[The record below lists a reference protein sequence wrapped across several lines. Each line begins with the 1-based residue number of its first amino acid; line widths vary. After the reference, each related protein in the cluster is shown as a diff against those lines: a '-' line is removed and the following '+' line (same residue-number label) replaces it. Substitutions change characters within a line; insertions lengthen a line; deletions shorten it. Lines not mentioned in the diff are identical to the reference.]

1 MRTTRSNPVI
11 MPNGEQ
17 GEQTSREFA
26 MSRQMRPDN
35 AMPIFHSTTG
45 ADGLIPGSQKVRGD
59 CSPSRVNALQ
69 QVLARWT
76 KHGPTQPCPRQQSDR
91 LRAQD
96 ARGLLLDG
104 IKSSSKQ
111 QGLRQSQTNL
121 LRKHLKLPLQCRS
134 GRWHQ
139 LIQQI
144 QHGDDLA
151 LTVFTGEQAVRQ
163 RDDHL
168 QQGVQFLTEI
178 AHSISDIAHLG
189 KARLLLS
196 QRCFGT
202 PSASSYSVCECSG
215 LPLDGEQTILFC
227 LHGSIQTPL
236 DLSGHM
242 EEMPDISL
250 VVLLPMNLTQ
260 GFLDRSASITD
271 GARTADSLFLQIPHE
286 PRPTFSID
294 LHRGHAGP
302 NLPAVDINHIQIGFS
317 ALAAVLFIQGQG
329 ARSSGLL
336 LTQPPLST
344 LPGFFDD
351 ANNPSQAH
359 MNPMQFPQTRLHA
372 PITGMRFDQQRQNHK
387 GNRLILLRWQV
398 VVSQGFFQCLTSC
411 CRPTVQG
418 LTRYLVRTT
427 QLTHLPMSGVRQHLT
442 DHAHSLLNSAT
453 MVHVSS
459 LRTVLFFTFS
469 PYLSGI
475 LFVNFARQ
483 LSHCFKLTLNRALAI
498 KKLL

>member
-17 GEQTSREFA
+17 REHPSREFA
-26 MSRQMRPDN
+26 MNGQMRPDN
-35 AMPIFHSTTG
+35 ALPIFHSTSG
-45 ADGLIPGSQKVRGD
+45 ADGLIPGSQKARGD
-59 CSPSRVNALQ
+59 GSPSGAIAFKQ
-69 QVLARWT
+69 MLARWA
-76 KHGPTQPCPRQQSDR
+76 KHGPTQPCPCQQSDR
-91 LRAQD
+91 LRSQD
-96 ARGLLLDG
+96 SRGLLLHR

-144 QHGDDLA
+144 QHGNDLA
-151 LTVFTGEQAVRQ
+151 LTVFTAEQAIRQ
-163 RDDHL
+163 GYDHL
-168 QQGVQFLTEI
+168 QQSVQFLTEI
-178 AHSISDIAHLG
+178 AHSISDIAHLR
-189 KARLLLS
+189 KAHLLLS
-196 QRCFGT
+196 QSCFGM
-202 PSASSYSVCECSG
+202 PSTSSYPVCERVG

-227 LHGSIQTPL
+227 LHGSIHTPL

-250 VVLLPMNLTQ
+250 VVLFPMNLTQ
-260 GFLDRSASITD
+260 GFLDRSASITY
-271 GARTADSLFLQIPHE
+271 GAQTADSLFLQIPQQQ
-286 PRPTFSID
+286 RPTFSID
-294 LHRGHAGP
+294 LHRGHGGP

-317 ALAAVLFIQGQG
+317 ALAAVLFIQGQR

-336 LTQPPLST
+336 LTQPRLST

-351 ANNPSQAH
+351 ANNPSQAQ
-359 MNPMQFPQTRLHA
+359 MNPMQVPQTRLNA
-372 PITGMRFDQQRQNHK
+372 PITGMRLDQQRQNHK
-387 GNRLILLRWQV
+387 GNRLILLGWQEL
-398 VVSQGFFQCLTSC
+398 VSQSFFQCLPSC

-427 QLTHLPMSGVRQHLT
+427 QLTDQPMYGVRQHLT
-442 DHAHSLLNSAT
+442 DHAYALLNSAT

-459 LRTVLFFTFS
+459 LRTVMVFAFS

-483 LSHCFKLTLNRALAI
+483 LSHWFKLILNHA
-498 KKLL
+498 

>member
-76 KHGPTQPCPRQQSDR
+76 K
-91 LRAQD
+91 
-96 ARGLLLDG
+96 
-104 IKSSSKQ
+104 
-111 QGLRQSQTNL
+111 
-121 LRKHLKLPLQCRS
+121 
-134 GRWHQ
+134 
-139 LIQQI
+139 
-144 QHGDDLA
+144 HGDDLA

-271 GARTADSLFLQIPHE
+271 GARTADSLFLQIPQQQ
-286 PRPTFSID
+286 RPTFSID

-329 ARSSGLL
+329 AR
-336 LTQPPLST
+336 
-344 LPGFFDD
+344 
-351 ANNPSQAH
+351 
-359 MNPMQFPQTRLHA
+359 
-372 PITGMRFDQQRQNHK
+372 
-387 GNRLILLRWQV
+387 
-398 VVSQGFFQCLTSC
+398 
-411 CRPTVQG
+411 
-418 LTRYLVRTT
+418 
-427 QLTHLPMSGVRQHLT
+427 
-442 DHAHSLLNSAT
+442 
-453 MVHVSS
+453 
-459 LRTVLFFTFS
+459 
-469 PYLSGI
+469 
-475 LFVNFARQ
+475 
-483 LSHCFKLTLNRALAI
+483 
-498 KKLL
+498 

>member
-1 MRTTRSNPVI
+1 MRTTRSDPVI

-17 GEQTSREFA
+17 GEHPSREFA
-26 MSRQMRPDN
+26 MNGQMRPDN
-35 AMPIFHSTTG
+35 AMPIFHGTTG
-45 ADGLIPGSQKVRGD
+45 ANGLIPGSQKARGD
-59 CSPSRVNALQ
+59 CAPSRVNALQ

-76 KHGPTQPCPRQQSDR
+76 KHGPTQPCPRHQSDR
-91 LRAQD
+91 VRSQD
-96 ARGLLLDG
+96 SRGLLLYR

-139 LIQQI
+139 FIQQI
-144 QHGDDLA
+144 QHGDELA
-151 LTVFTGEQAVRQ
+151 LTVFTGEQATRQ
-163 RDDHL
+163 GHDHL

-178 AHSISDIAHLG
+178 AHSISDIAHLR
-189 KARLLLS
+189 KARFLLS
-196 QRCFGT
+196 QSCFGT
-202 PSASSYSVCECSG
+202 PSSSSSPEGLRVG
-215 LPLDGEQTILFC
+215 LPLDAEQTILFC

-250 VVLLPMNLTQ
+250 VLLFPMNLTQ
-260 GFLDRSASITD
+260 GFLDSSASITD
-271 GARTADSLFLQIPHE
+271 GAQTADALFLQIPQQQ
-286 PRPTFSID
+286 RPTFSID
-294 LHRGHAGP
+294 LHRGHSGP
-302 NLPAVDINHIQIGFS
+302 NLPTVDINHIQIGFS

-336 LTQPPLST
+336 LTQPRSST

-351 ANNPSQAH
+351 ANNPSQAQ
-359 MNPMQFPQTRLHA
+359 MNPMQFSQTRLNA

-387 GNRLILLRWQV
+387 GNRLILLRWHEL
-398 VVSQGFFQCLTSC
+398 VSQGFFQCLPSC

-427 QLTHLPMSGVRQHLT
+427 QSTHLPMYGVRQHLT

-453 MVHVSS
+453 MVHGSS

-475 LFVNFARQ
+475 LFVNFFVHCHFGSS
-483 LSHCFKLTLNRALAI
+483 SH
-498 KKLL
+498 

>member
-45 ADGLIPGSQKVRGD
+45 ADGLIPGSQK
-59 CSPSRVNALQ
+59 
-69 QVLARWT
+69 
-76 KHGPTQPCPRQQSDR
+76 
-91 LRAQD
+91 
-96 ARGLLLDG
+96 
-104 IKSSSKQ
+104 
-111 QGLRQSQTNL
+111 
-121 LRKHLKLPLQCRS
+121 
-134 GRWHQ
+134 
-139 LIQQI
+139 I

-302 NLPAVDINHIQIGFS
+302 NLPAVDINHIQIGF
-317 ALAAVLFIQGQG
+317 
-329 ARSSGLL
+329 
-336 LTQPPLST
+336 
-344 LPGFFDD
+344 
-351 ANNPSQAH
+351 
-359 MNPMQFPQTRLHA
+359 
-372 PITGMRFDQQRQNHK
+372 
-387 GNRLILLRWQV
+387 
-398 VVSQGFFQCLTSC
+398 
-411 CRPTVQG
+411 
-418 LTRYLVRTT
+418 
-427 QLTHLPMSGVRQHLT
+427 
-442 DHAHSLLNSAT
+442 
-453 MVHVSS
+453 
-459 LRTVLFFTFS
+459 
-469 PYLSGI
+469 
-475 LFVNFARQ
+475 
-483 LSHCFKLTLNRALAI
+483 
-498 KKLL
+498 

>member
-1 MRTTRSNPVI
+1 MRTTRSDLVM

-17 GEQTSREFA
+17 GEHPSRECA
-26 MSRQMRPDN
+26 MNSQMRSDN
-35 AMPIFHSTTG
+35 AVPIFHSTTS
-45 ADGLIPGSQKVRGD
+45 ANGLIPGSQKARGD
-59 CSPSRVNALQ
+59 CSPGRVNALQ
-69 QVLARWT
+69 QVLASWT

-91 LRAQD
+91 LRSQD
-96 ARGLLLDG
+96 ARGLFLDR
-104 IKSSSKQ
+104 IQSSSNQ

-121 LRKHLKLPLQCRS
+121 LRKHAKLPLQSRS
-134 GRWHQ
+134 GRRHQ
-139 LIQQI
+139 FIQQL

-151 LTVFTGEQAVRQ
+151 LTVFTAEQAIRQ
-163 RDDHL
+163 GDDHL

-178 AHSISDIAHLG
+178 AHSISDIAHLS
-189 KARLLLS
+189 KARFLLS
-196 QRCFGT
+196 QTGFGT
-202 PSASSYSVCECSG
+202 PSSSSSPVCQRVS
-215 LPLDGEQTILFC
+215 LSLDGEQTILFC
-227 LHGSIQTPL
+227 LNG
-236 DLSGHM
+236 
-242 EEMPDISL
+242 
-250 VVLLPMNLTQ
+250 
-260 GFLDRSASITD
+260 SASITD
-271 GARTADSLFLQIPHE
+271 RAHTADSLFLQIPHE

-294 LHRGHAGP
+294 LDRGHSGP
-302 NLPAVDINHIQIGFS
+302 NLPAVDINHIQIGLS
-317 ALAAVLFIQGQG
+317 ALAAVLFIQGQR

-351 ANNPSQAH
+351 ANNASQAQ
-359 MNPMQFPQTRLHA
+359 MNPMQFAQTRLHA

-483 LSHCFKLTLNRALAI
+483 LSHCFKLTLNRA
-498 KKLL
+498 

>member
-1 MRTTRSNPVI
+1 MKTTRSHPVI
-11 MPNGEQ
+11 MPNSEQ
-17 GEQTSREFA
+17 GEHASRECA
-26 MSRQMRPDN
+26 MNGQMRPDN
-35 AMPIFHSTTG
+35 AMPIFHGTTG
-45 ADGLIPGSQKVRGD
+45 ADGLIPGSQKARGD
-59 CSPSRVNALQ
+59 GSPSRVNALQ

-91 LRAQD
+91 LRSQD
-96 ARGLLLDG
+96 SRGLLLHR
-104 IKSSSKQ
+104 IQSSSKQ

-121 LRKHLKLPLQCRS
+121 LRKHLKLPLQGRS

-139 LIQQI
+139 FIQQI

-163 RDDHL
+163 GHDHL

-178 AHSISDIAHLG
+178 AHSISNIAHLS

-196 QRCFGT
+196 QSGFGT
-202 PSASSYSVCECSG
+202 PSSSSSPVCERVG
-215 LPLDGEQTILFC
+215 LPLDSEQPILFC

-236 DLSGHM
+236 DLSSHM

-250 VVLLPMNLTQ
+250 VLLFPLNLTH
-260 GFLDRSASITD
+260 GFLDSSASITD
-271 GARTADSLFLQIPHE
+271 GAQTADPLFLHIPE
-286 PRPTFSID
+286 QQRPTFSIN
-294 LHRGHAGP
+294 LHWGHGGP
-302 NLPAVDINHIQIGFS
+302 HLPAVDINHIQIGFS
-317 ALAAVLFIQGQG
+317 TLAAVLFIQGQG

-336 LTQPPLST
+336 LTQPRLST

-351 ANNPSQAH
+351 ANNPSQAQ
-359 MNPMQFPQTRLHA
+359 MNPMQFPQTRLNA
-372 PITGMRFDQQRQNHK
+372 PITGMRFDQQRQNQR
-387 GNRLILLRWQV
+387 GNRLIWLRWHER
-398 VVSQGFFQCLTSC
+398 VSQGFFQCLPSC

-427 QLTHLPMSGVRQHLT
+427 QLTHLPIGGVRQHLT
-442 DHAHSLLNSAT
+442 DHAHALLNSAT

-459 LRTVLFFTFS
+459 LRTVVFFTFS

-483 LSHCFKLTLNRALAI
+483 LSHWFTPILNHA
-498 KKLL
+498 

>member
-17 GEQTSREFA
+17 GEQTSREFT
-26 MSRQMRPDN
+26 MSGQMRPDN

-45 ADGLIPGSQKVRGD
+45 ADGLIPGSKKVRGN

-96 ARGLLLDG
+96 SRGLLLDG

-151 LTVFTGEQAVRQ
+151 LTVFTAEQAIRQ

-189 KARLLLS
+189 KERLLLS

-336 LTQPPLST
+336 FT
-344 LPGFFDD
+344 
-351 ANNPSQAH
+351 
-359 MNPMQFPQTRLHA
+359 QTRLHA

-387 GNRLILLRWQV
+387 GNRLILLGWQELV
-398 VVSQGFFQCLTSC
+398 PQGFFLCLPSC

-427 QLTHLPMSGVRQHLT
+427 QLTDQP
-442 DHAHSLLNSAT
+442 
-453 MVHVSS
+453 
-459 LRTVLFFTFS
+459 
-469 PYLSGI
+469 
-475 LFVNFARQ
+475 
-483 LSHCFKLTLNRALAI
+483 
-498 KKLL
+498 

>member
-26 MSRQMRPDN
+26 MNGQMRPDN
-35 AMPIFHSTTG
+35 AMPIFHRTTG

-59 CSPSRVNALQ
+59 CSPSRLNALQ
-69 QVLARWT
+69 QVLAGWT
-76 KHGPTQPCPRQQSDR
+76 KHGPTQPCSRQQSDR
-91 LRAQD
+91 LRSQD
-96 ARGLLLDG
+96 SRGLLLYR

-121 LRKHLKLPLQCRS
+121 LRKHLKLPLQCQS

-151 LTVFTGEQAVRQ
+151 LTVFTGEQAIRQ
-163 RDDHL
+163 RDDHF

-189 KARLLLS
+189 KARLLLG
-196 QRCFGT
+196 QRCFGM
-202 PSASSYSVCECSG
+202 PASSSYPVCERIG
-215 LPLDGEQTILFC
+215 VPLDGEQTILFC

-271 GARTADSLFLQIPHE
+271 GAQPADSLFLQIPQQQ
-286 PRPTFSID
+286 RPTFSID

-302 NLPAVDINHIQIGFS
+302 HLPAVDINHIQIGFS

-329 ARSSGLL
+329 ARSSGQLV
-336 LTQPPLST
+336 TQPRLST

-359 MNPMQFPQTRLHA
+359 INPMQFSQTRLNA
-372 PITGMRFDQQRQNHK
+372 PITGMRFDQQRQNHT
-387 GNRLILLRWQV
+387 GNRLILLRWHELL
-398 VVSQGFFQCLTSC
+398 SQSFFQCLPSC
-411 CRPTVQG
+411 CCPTVQG
-418 LTRYLVRTT
+418 LTRYSVRTT
-427 QLTHLPMSGVRQHLT
+427 QLTHLPMYGVRQHLT

-453 MVHVSS
+453 MVHGSS
-459 LRTVLFFTFS
+459 RRTVVFFTSS
-469 PYLSGI
+469 PYLSGS

-483 LSHCFKLTLNRALAI
+483 LSHWFTLTLNHALRW
-498 KKLL
+498 